1 MNTFLRISNSL
12 EIQSIVLILLDG
24 LCEPLQKLMIALDEF
39 IRVCHGKLY
48 LRADSLNDGFALLSF
63 TDQVKEESRCFPKIH
78 VMQCRRNL
86 ASAGQGSSLKYPDGL
101 AFAPILLIPYR
112 CVFID

>member
-1 MNTFLRISNSL
+1 
-12 EIQSIVLILLDG
+12 
-24 LCEPLQKLMIALDEF
+24 MIAFNELVG
-39 IRVCHGKLY
+39 VCHGKLY
-48 LRADSLNDGFALLSF
+48 LRADGLNDGFALLSF

-86 ASAGQGSSLKYPDGL
+86 ASAGQGSSLKYPDRL
-101 AFAPILLIPYR
+101 ALAPIFLIPYR